1 MDLNA
6 VIKRVDNAYAL
17 LGDVTAKGEEL
28 DRLAMARQELRTV
41 FAELRQ
47 AQAEPKER
55 EGGLDG

>member
-1 MDLNA
+1 MDLKT

-47 AQAEPKER
+47 AEHKES
-55 EGGLDG
+55 EGKADD